1 VRAGDFSHKLVVRSR
16 DQLGELAE
24 SFNSMTASIEDLLLQ
39 KAQKE
44 RLEQEL
50 RIAREIQMSLLPQG
64 PLQMAGLTVSAL
76 CVPAREVGGDY
87 YDFLHLDD
95 HRVGVLIADVSGK
108 GTSAALYMAEL
119 KGLLLSLSRIHT
131 SPKELLIAAN
141 RLIANHLDARSFITI
156 TYAVVDLRA
165 RTLTY
170 ARAGH
175 TPLIYV
181 PGACGGGSRGVQILA
196 PDGMVVGLKLDNGE
210 MFEGCLQEETI
221 GLQPGDLYLFFTDG
235 ISEAMNARDDCFGET
250 RLGQLVE
257 THAHL
262 PSDELRE
269 RVLREIAA
277 FVGDAPQHDD
287 MTMILLKVDEVVE
300 AVA

>member
-1 VRAGDFSHKLVVRSR
+1 
-16 DQLGELAE
+16 
-24 SFNSMTASIEDLLLQ
+24 
-39 KAQKE
+39 
-44 RLEQEL
+44 
-50 RIAREIQMSLLPQG
+50 
-64 PLQMAGLTVSAL
+64 
-76 CVPAREVGGDY
+76 
-87 YDFLHLDD
+87 
-95 HRVGVLIADVSGK
+95 
-108 GTSAALYMAEL
+108 
-119 KGLLLSLSRIHT
+119 
-131 SPKELLIAAN
+131 
-141 RLIANHLDARSFITI
+141 
-156 TYAVVDLRA
+156 
-165 RTLTY
+165 
-170 ARAGH
+170 
-175 TPLIYV
+175 V